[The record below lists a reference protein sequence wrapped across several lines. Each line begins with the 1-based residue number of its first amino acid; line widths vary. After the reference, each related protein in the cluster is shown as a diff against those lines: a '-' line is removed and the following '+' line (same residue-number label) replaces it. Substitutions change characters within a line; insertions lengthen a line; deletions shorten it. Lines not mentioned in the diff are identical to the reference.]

1 MSGEASVLSSQ
12 QGMVV
17 TLTLNRPALLNAL
30 DSEMAEVL
38 RDAIKTVASNAS
50 ARVLVLRGNGRS
62 FCGGGDVAAM
72 HAHRHDLPTFI
83 EKTID
88 PFHACVL
95 GLQRLPMPVIACAH
109 GALAGG
115 GFSLAMACDFVVAAR
130 SARFV
135 VAYPKLGAPADGGL
149 SFFLVSRLGSARGL
163 EALTTGG
170 QFTAAEALQLGL
182 INRVADDDDLER
194 ATGEWVSQLL
204 ALAPQSLRELKGLV
218 AAQSADALEAHLNR
232 EKAAFLRCAATPEFA
247 ARVAAFAD
255 KADKAHKRAG

>member
-1 MSGEASVLSSQ
+1 MSDEASVLSAQ
-12 QGMVV
+12 QGAVV

-30 DSEMAEVL
+30 DSEMAELL
-38 RDAIKTVASNAS
+38 RVAVEAVANNAS

-83 EKTID
+83 EQTID

-95 GLQRLPMPVIACAH
+95 GLQRLAMPVIACAH

-149 SFFLVSRLGSARGL
+149 SFFLTSRLGSARGL

-170 QFTAAEALQLGL
+170 QFTAEQALELGL
-182 INRVADDDDLER
+182 VNRVVDDDGLQQ
-194 ATGEWVSQLL
+194 ATDAWVSQLL
-204 ALAPQSLRELKGLV
+204 ALAPQSLRELKLLV
-218 AAQSADALEAHLNR
+218 AAQSTDALAAHLNR
-232 EKAAFLRCAATPEFA
+232 EKAAFLRCAVTPEFA
-247 ARVAAFAD
+247 ERVAAFAE
-255 KADKAHKRAG
+255 KANKRAA